1 MKNSIILASAMTLS
15 SLVFADH
22 HDESIDLSG
31 AMTTI
36 NVIAKTPSAY
46 IDQLQNN
53 TDMMSASG
61 ALLAGALTITISI
74 IMSTL
79 I

>member
-22 HDESIDLSG
+22 HDEPIDLSG

-61 ALLAGALTITISI
+61 ALLAGA
-74 IMSTL
+74 
-79 I
+79 